1 MTSPLVIFVRTMT
14 GDILT
19 LDVDTAD
26 IVGNIKVLVQDKT
39 GTPSD
44 HQTMLIDRWGTLE
57 DHRTLADLDVQ
68 HESYLQFLVRIPGSI
83 HVFVKD
89 MTGQTITLEVED
101 DDTISR
107 FKRKIQE
114 RMDIPVQQQRLIHQ
128 GKGLEND
135 IIISDRNT
143 AINWL
148 QHNNCI
154 HLLRLIALVPCGDHR
169 QQPNCRGLQCA
180 LEHALEWL
188 SSPNEHGSWK
198 SAHHSSA
205 IFWRAFVQHV
215 KIVSRWGVCCRQL
228 YNKVL
233 TPVLSSYIAW
243 MSVQYNHFPPA
254 LALPAFVEVEQM
266 VSYHATS
273 WRVHIAG
280 EKA

>member
-1 MTSPLVIFVRTMT
+1 MA
-14 GDILT
+14 GDMLT

-68 HESYLQFLVRIPGSI
+68 HGSYLQFLVRIPGII

-101 DDTISR
+101 DDTI
-107 FKRKIQE
+107 FNVKRKIQE
-114 RMDIPVQQQRLIHQ
+114 RMDIPVRQQRLIHQ

-135 IIISDRNT
+135 IIVTDRNT

-148 QHNNCI
+148 QHNCCI
-154 HLLRLIALVPCGDHR
+154 HLLRLISLVPCGDQH
-169 QQPNCRGLQCA
+169 QQPNCCGLQRA
-180 LEHALEWL
+180 LEHALMWL
-188 SSPNEHGSWK
+188 SLPNEHGSWK
-198 SAHHSSA
+198 SAHRTMA
-205 IFWRAFVQHV
+205 TFWVAFVQHV
-215 KIVSRWGVCCRQL
+215 KITSRWGVCCRHL

-233 TPVLSSYIAW
+233 TPVLSSYICF
-243 MSVQYNHFPPA
+243 MSVQNHHFPPA
-254 LALPAFVEVEQM
+254 SALSAFVDFEMME
-266 VSYHATS
+266 SYHATS
-273 WRVHIAG
+273 WRVHIAD
-280 EKA
+280 EQA